1 MSGQSGT
8 QTTGTMGSWTSHVD
22 ETKRGLAKLLAKEN
36 VTVVHANV
44 KTASFDLASRVL
56 TLPKWQNITVDQ
68 YDLLIGHEVGHA
80 RYSDDLESLR
90 GITRGLHTYINVL
103 EDTRIERLMKE
114 EFPGLRGSFRRG
126 YADFASKGPLFQLD
140 RPVEAYSFIDRVN
153 IHYKIGASV
162 TVPFSD
168 TERLILTRIDALR
181 TMRDAVELAK
191 ELYKAEKE
199 AKEEAKK
206 DAPKPER
213 QPKAKPEAKEK
224 AEPNGDDNEASEG
237 DEGDEAG
244 EASDEAEDG
253 DEQGDGS
260 KGDEASDEDGDGS
273 EASEGDDE
281 GDKADAAS
289 EGDEDGG
296 DDEAEAASKSAGSG
310 AGDVGGE
317 PVSATDI
324 ANNEAMGDL
333 VDKSGNTSS
342 DPIQVTY
349 GTLSGERV
357 AAQTVTSAQYTE
369 AMLTY
374 LAQYPACKAAAEAGV
389 TAFQAKHS
397 KTIASMAIEFDRRKT
412 AKRMERAK
420 TARTGK
426 LDMSKLHAYKF
437 REDIF
442 QTVTTLPNGQSH
454 GIALVLDGSGSMSGV
469 MSDTLEQV
477 MIFATFA
484 AKVRIPFRAY
494 MFLDRRDGAPKP
506 VVAPVVENQM
516 FPCED
521 FQMVQLFDSTAK
533 NWKAQMTAVSALALK
548 FSNRCTYD
556 GIYGIPYADLG
567 GTPLLSS
574 LIMMDR
580 FVAEM
585 KTSLRLEKMTLIVCT
600 DGEDG
605 SSVRIRPTSDAA
617 EYSYARSEMSLIRV
631 PFICRDT
638 VTRKTY
644 RSYTTVDGYNTDAT
658 NGVWNLLVDAFQTRY
673 DCRVVA
679 IKIASLRLSKRYGA
693 DCILDAGKQFMSA
706 EAADA
711 RYKMLN
717 SAECEVLVKSIEQSG
732 TIALPAKM
740 TNCDAA
746 IILTS
751 SSMGA
756 DTADDL
762 FASKSA
768 TATTD
773 KQIAKAFKSA
783 NLASRSSKV
792 FVNAV
797 MPFIA

>member
-1 MSGQSGT
+1 MSGTNGIDAV
-8 QTTGTMGSWTSHVD
+8 GTMGSWTSHVD

-36 VTVVHANV
+36 VTVVHAAV

-80 RYSDDLESLR
+80 RYSDDLESLK

-114 EFPGLRGSFRRG
+114 EFPGLRGAFRRG
-126 YADFASKGPLFQLD
+126 YEDFATKGPLFQLD
-140 RPVEAYSFIDRVN
+140 RPVAEYSFIDRVN

-162 TVPFSD
+162 DVPFSAA
-168 TERLILTRIDALR
+168 ERAILTRIDALR

-191 ELYKAEKE
+191 ELYTAEKE
-199 AKEEAKK
+199 AKENEPK
-206 DAPKPER
+206 PKPER
-213 QPKAKPEAKEK
+213 KPKAKPETKEN
-224 AEPNGDDNEASEG
+224 AEPNGDDNDASEG
-237 DEGDEAG
+237 DEGDGG
-244 EASDEAEDG
+244 EQGDESDEAEAG

-260 KGDEASDEDGDGS
+260 ESGDEEGTEGEGSESGDEDGDES
-273 EASEGDDE
+273 D
-281 GDKADAAS
+281 ADAS
-289 EGDEDGG
+289 EGDEDGDD
-296 DDEAEAASKSAGSG
+296 DDEAEAASKSNGTG
-310 AGDVGGE
+310 AGDCGSE
-317 PVSATDI
+317 PESATDI
-324 ANNEAMGDL
+324 ANNDAMHSMA
-333 VDKSGNTSS
+333 SGNANSG
-342 DPIQVTY
+342 DPLQVTY
-349 GTLSGERV
+349 GTLSRERV
-357 AAQTVTSAQYTE
+357 AAQTVTNAQYTE
-369 AMLTY
+369 AMLTF
-374 LAQYPACKAAAEAGV
+374 LASYPDLKAAAERGV
-389 TAFQAKHS
+389 VAFNTKHA
-397 KTIASMAIEFDRRKT
+397 KTIAAMAIEFDRRKT

-420 TARTGK
+420 TSRTGA

-469 MSDTLEQV
+469 IAETLEQV
-477 MIFATFA
+477 MIFASFA

-494 MFLDRRDGAPKP
+494 MFLDRRDGGTKP
-506 VVAPVVENQM
+506 TVAPVADSQIYPSDE
-516 FPCED
+516 

-533 NWKAQMTAVSALALK
+533 NWKAQMTAVSAMSLK
-548 FSNRCTYD
+548 FSGGWID
-556 GIYGIPYADLG
+556 GIYQIPYADLG

-574 LIMMDR
+574 MVLMDR

-585 KTSLRLEKMTLIVCT
+585 KASLRLEKMTLIVCT

-605 SSVRIRPTSDAA
+605 SNVRIHPTAGNDTITYGRD
-617 EYSYARSEMSLIRV
+617 EISLGRN

-638 VTRKTY
+638 VTRKSY
-644 RSYTTVDGYNTDAT
+644 RMFTHTDGYLTGVT
-658 NGVWNLLVDAFQTRY
+658 NGVWNMLVDAFQTRY

-693 DCILDAGKQFMSA
+693 DRILDAAKQFMSTD
-706 EAADA
+706 AANA
-711 RYKMLN
+711 RYKTLTY
-717 SAECEVLVKSIEQSG
+717 AESDVLVKSIEQSG
-732 TIALPAKM
+732 TVALPAKM

-756 DTADDL
+756 ENADDL

-783 NLASRSSKV
+783 NIASRSSKV
-792 FVNAV
+792 FINAV